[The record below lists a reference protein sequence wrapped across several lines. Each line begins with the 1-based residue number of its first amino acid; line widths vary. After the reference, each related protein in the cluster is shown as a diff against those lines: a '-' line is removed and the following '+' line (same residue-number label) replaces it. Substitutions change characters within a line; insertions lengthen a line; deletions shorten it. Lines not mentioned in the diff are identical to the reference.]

1 MDLAYQIQGAGTVVG
16 VRPPLAW
23 MVLAGVVRKLAGLLN
38 LGRCL
43 DKRLPQVKVGLER
56 LPRVLRVPLHAQAER
71 LAFDFDALGNA
82 VGCLGDQARALTQTI
97 DATVMCRVGLDQP
110 VPAKRALQQRA
121 RHDLDGMHG
130 VVEHVGMAPLR
141 AALASAQARH
151 VHAQGAASG
160 DIEQLRAAAGGKER
174 LLGAKHLV
182 NQLKLKAV
190 ANFAAQRGVV
200 RTLVAP
206 AFGVDVRAA
215 GNGDTVSDFHVMT
228 DDIDVFGNGHLQ
240 RQAAGGKDGIDKD
253 ARNLLVG
260 GERLAQIGFRFF
272 PAWCYQDERAVG
284 GIDVDVRSVGR

>member
-1 MDLAYQIQGAGTVVG
+1 
-16 VRPPLAW
+16 
-23 MVLAGVVRKLAGLLN
+23 MVCGLAGLLD
-38 LGRCL
+38 LCRCL

-56 LPRVLRVPLHAQAER
+56 LPRVLGVPLHTQAER
-71 LAFDFDALGNA
+71 LAFDFDTLGNA
-82 VGCLGDQARALTQTI
+82 VGCLGDQARAFTQTL
-97 DATVMCRVGLDQP
+97 DAAVVCGVGLDQP
-110 VPAKRALQQRA
+110 VPANRALQQRT

-130 VVEHVGMAPLR
+130 VVEHVGVAPLR

-160 DIEQLRAAAGGKER
+160 DVEQLRAAAGGKER
-174 LLGAKHLV
+174 LLGAEYLV
-182 NQLKLKAV
+182 DQLKLKTIADL
-190 ANFAAQRGVV
+190 AAEGGVV
-200 RTLVAP
+200 GSIIAP

-215 GNGDTVSDFHVMT
+215 GNGDAVGDIDVMT
-228 DDIDVFGNGHLQ
+228 DDLNVLGDGHLQ

-272 PAWCYQDERAVG
+272 PAWCDQDERTVG